1 MLTSFGKK
9 VEVFLF
15 YLVKRHLNGVSDYSV
30 RRCFTS
36 KNGGKL
42 RKKSNCKH
50 SGQRFFALFF
60 VPTVG
65 LKTIC
70 RLSLVLK
77 CNFGLKFN
85 KTVAGSRL
93 YLRTSPPHSVFVV
106 PWTQLQTFK
115 FRSKSFSLFK

>member
-15 YLVKRHLNGVSDYSV
+15 YLVKRGLNGVLDHTV

-70 RLSLVLK
+70 
-77 CNFGLKFN
+77 KFTT
-85 KTVAGSRL
+85 KL
-93 YLRTSPPHSVFVV
+93 E
-106 PWTQLQTFK
+106 
-115 FRSKSFSLFK
+115 